1 MLGLILCIVGGI
13 FRNITAV
20 THAHYSSFKLCTTNI
35 YKHIKLKQ
43 VSDIYMPADYIMLPI
58 FLFPGNDQINEGLC
72 WVNWFLN
79 LVIKSQ

>member
-13 FRNITAV
+13 FWNITAV
-20 THAHYSSFKLCTTNI
+20 THAHYSKYQI
-35 YKHIKLKQ
+35 Y
-43 VSDIYMPADYIMLPI
+43 IYMPADYIMLPI

>member
-1 MLGLILCIVGGI
+1 MHSG
-13 FRNITAV
+13 RNFQEYYCSYTCSLAV
-20 THAHYSSFKLCTTNI
+20 VHSFKLCTTNI
-35 YKHIKLKQ
+35 FKHIKLKQ